1 MSADNIEISKIGS
14 AVVGEVTSSSLHSL
28 KNCLQGIIGLSEIL
42 DANPEIPADARA
54 DVKAILKIAGEATE
68 LVNQMRAAAK
78 GHGPS
83 TERSSTTV
91 AVQAVTKARSDA
103 NILVVDDDPLV
114 LRVVAGMLKAL
125 GYGVVVANGGKE
137 AYERYLRDPE
147 SISMVLADLDMPE
160 VNGLKLSELL
170 LKENPDLK
178 MVVMTGYIHEELGL
192 NPDEFGLAAW
202 VEKPMTAARLED
214 VIKSILNV

>member
-1 MSADNIEISKIGS
+1 
-14 AVVGEVTSSSLHSL
+14 
-28 KNCLQGIIGLSEIL
+28 
-42 DANPEIPADARA
+42 
-54 DVKAILKIAGEATE
+54 
-68 LVNQMRAAAK
+68 
-78 GHGPS
+78 
-83 TERSSTTV
+83 
-91 AVQAVTKARSDA
+91 
-103 NILVVDDDPLV
+103 
-114 LRVVAGMLKAL
+114 
-125 GYGVVVANGGKE
+125 
-137 AYERYLRDPE
+137 
-147 SISMVLADLDMPE
+147 MVLADLDMPE